1 MNSVSATILGTNVN
15 VVQVTSEGCNYYIT
29 FVDAQG
35 NLKLTRG
42 LITNGISATTI
53 GTSAKVVN

>member
-1 MNSVSATILGTNVN
+1 MNSVSATILGANVN
-15 VVQVTSEGCNYYIT
+15 VVNVTSEGSNYFVT

-42 LITNGISATTI
+42 MLTNGVSATTI
-53 GTSAKVVN
+53 GLSAKVN

>member
-1 MNSVSATILGTNVN
+1 MNSVSATILRTNVN

-35 NLKLTRG
+35 NLKITRG
-42 LITNGISATTI
+42 LIDNSVSATSL
-53 GTSAKVVN
+53 GTSAKVN

>member
-1 MNSVSATILGTNVN
+1 MNSVSATILGANVN
-15 VVQVTSEGCNYYIT
+15 VVQVTSEGCNYYVT

-42 LITNGISATTI
+42 MLTNGVSATTI
-53 GTSAKVVN
+53 GLSAKVN

>member
-15 VVQVTSEGCNYYIT
+15 VVQVTSEGCNYFIT

-42 LITNGISATTI
+42 MLDYGTSATTL
-53 GTSAKVVN
+53 GTSAKVN

>member
-15 VVQVTSEGCNYYIT
+15 VVDVNADGCNYYIT

-42 LITNGISATTI
+42 MLTTGISATTI
-53 GTSAKVVN
+53 GLSAKVN

>member
-15 VVQVTSEGCNYYIT
+15 VVQVNSDGCNYHIL
-29 FVDAQG
+29 FVDQQG

-42 LITNGISATTI
+42 MLDLTLSANTI
-53 GTSAKVVN
+53 GTSAKVN